1 MRGFNSRKGNLIFD
15 PDFNFDLCLVQE
27 TLLSCEKSMNDSA
40 SRWAGLSFWSPA
52 VGKQGG
58 VPILINE
65 NSDVNVISWL
75 KDSCG
80 RVLSLLVEIAN
91 IRLNVV
97 NIYAP
102 VDLTDRKIFFDKL
115 HEFFFPSDHVI
126 IGGDFNCYDN
136 ELDKFGGNTS
146 LAKYLSDFKSTF
158 SLVDIWRKRHPR
170 ARQMSWFNADSS
182 IGSRLDK
189 FLISTNLVD
198 FTDKCDISACCMSD
212 HDFVNLCLD
221 FADLSPRG
229 PGVWKFN
236 NSLLYDDSFCEY
248 ISGRISDLASCKISF
263 ELVKSW
269 WDFFKTSLRSDVFSF
284 AREKRRSLNSER
296 ISLTNRL
303 IRLRC
308 QLIHGDLSL
317 S

>member
-1 MRGFNSRKGNLIFD
+1 MHGFNSRKENLIFD

-27 TLLSCEKSMNDSA
+27 MLLSCEKSINDSA
-40 SRWAGLSFWSPA
+40 SCWAGPSFWSPA

-58 VPILINE
+58 IAILINE

-80 RVLSLLVEIAN
+80 HVLSLLVEIAN

-97 NIYAP
+97 KIYAP

-158 SLVDIWRKRHPR
+158 SLVDIWHKCHPR

-189 FLISTNLVD
+189 F
-198 FTDKCDISACCMSD
+198 FDIYKPC
-212 HDFVNLCLD
+212 
-221 FADLSPRG
+221 
-229 PGVWKFN
+229 
-236 NSLLYDDSFCEY
+236 
-248 ISGRISDLASCKISF
+248 
-263 ELVKSW
+263 
-269 WDFFKTSLRSDVFSF
+269 
-284 AREKRRSLNSER
+284 
-296 ISLTNRL
+296 
-303 IRLRC
+303 
-308 QLIHGDLSL
+308 
-317 S
+317 